1 MQFQGERT
9 LSAPADELFPR
20 LADAIF
26 LVSCIPDASP
36 LGSPTPDTAHCA
48 VRPNFSFARGSL
60 DVMIQ
65 VVSRQPNTAT
75 KFLLGSK
82 GIGSSADVEAT
93 LTLTPLGQETR
104 VAWTAAIVK
113 LGGLLKMVPQGL
125 IRGAAQKVIDDVW
138 LGIEDKLRTPNA

>member
-9 LSAPADELFPR
+9 LTGSVDALFPR
-20 LADAIF
+20 LADAMF

-36 LGSPTPDTAHCA
+36 LGSPTPDLAQCA

-60 DVMIQ
+60 DVTIN

-75 KFLLGSK
+75 KFLLTSK
-82 GIGSSADVEAT
+82 GIGSGADVEAT
-93 LTLTPLGQETR
+93 LTFTPQGEQTKI
-104 VAWTAAIVK
+104 AWSAAIVK
-113 LGGLLKMVPQGL
+113 LSGLLKMVPQGL

-138 LGIEDKLRTPNA
+138 LGIDEKLV